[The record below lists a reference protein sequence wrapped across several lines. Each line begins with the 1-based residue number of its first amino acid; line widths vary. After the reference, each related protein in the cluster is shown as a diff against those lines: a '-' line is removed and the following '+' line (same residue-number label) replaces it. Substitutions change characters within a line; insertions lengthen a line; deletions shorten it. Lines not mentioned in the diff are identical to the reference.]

1 MNISNDLGY
10 DSEICNLRKQLQ
22 SIRKDRI
29 TAERNISI
37 LQNRLSILHSEEG
50 RAKKVM
56 VKDIETR
63 LRTRDIK
70 KEIIKSKVDIIKVS
84 LDNVG

>member
-1 MNISNDLGY
+1 LNISNDLGY